1 MGSKIRKTADIPIL
15 NCILAIVDCVAL
27 DNFRC
32 TSGECIEKGN
42 ICNGINDCRDG
53 SDETGCQTTCVGKN
67 QFQCV
72 HQNNQTLPLECI
84 QNYKVFLSHLV
95 ITHKNKRS
103 SCFRYTAFND
113 TVNIIYRWKR
123 NQ

>member
-1 MGSKIRKTADIPIL
+1 MPDHLRPLQRSKKQKETFKFY
-15 NCILAIVDCVAL
+15 AIY
-27 DNFRC
+27 
-32 TSGECIEKGN
+32 E
-42 ICNGINDCRDG
+42 
-53 SDETGCQTTCVGKN
+53 Q
-67 QFQCV
+67 
-72 HQNNQTLPLECI
+72 LPLECI